1 MDYYTSRQCSRIR
14 ILLFFQNPKKTRF
27 LRFLKTT
34 CQKPRTRYQSFR
46 MVTLLTFRNTE
57 HTNTKSEHFP
67 ECRPKK
73 IINKV
78 SMKSIAYTVRSETT
92 NNYVYIQ
99 HYIQELSYRKQIA
112 RQLRTQYVEGIYRPK
127 YNTVT
132 LKCRLRVTRG
142 HKRNHWIDCTR
153 LTISRVI

>member
-1 MDYYTSRQCSRIR
+1 MLVDTGAHSCPSVALSGTISIMISHRTADIVQYTGG
-14 ILLFFQNPKKTRF
+14 LLYFQAVFENTYFTFFSKSKKTRF

-73 IINKV
+73 
-78 SMKSIAYTVRSETT
+78 
-92 NNYVYIQ
+92 
-99 HYIQELSYRKQIA
+99 
-112 RQLRTQYVEGIYRPK
+112 
-127 YNTVT
+127 
-132 LKCRLRVTRG
+132 
-142 HKRNHWIDCTR
+142 
-153 LTISRVI
+153 